1 MTNRSAQQR
10 RNRNAARK
18 QRVYRRQNSE
28 PQCVWPYCEGG
39 QFWHLPI
46 CSDHLEQIN
55 QFIIDMKL
63 NETREE
69 ALTRGRRQMAADRR
83 ASISWGREKRLL
95 DTRGNQPGWIYY
107 LHINDMVKIGYT
119 TDIVRRI
126 RDYPPNSPLLGVH
139 PGTPELEKQF
149 HEIFKG
155 SLAQGREW
163 FRLDPDVLAHCE
175 KVRAEYGDP
184 AQFEYRT
191 LAGHETRQ
199 VVGTRNRR

>member
-1 MTNRSAQQR
+1 MRKHTRPRYGTHKR
-10 RNRNAARK
+10 RPH
-18 QRVYRRQNSE
+18 E
-28 PQCVWPYCEGG
+28 MGIPICVWPK
-39 QFWHLPI
+39 
-46 CSDHLEQIN
+46 CSNRQMS
-55 QFIIDMKL
+55 IDMPL
-63 NETREE
+63 CHLHIDEVYRQAVEVRWGETREE
-69 ALTRGRRQMAADRR
+69 ALTRGRRARAASRR
-83 ASISWGREKRLL
+83 GDIAWAREKKLL
-95 DTRGNQPGWIYY
+95 DTRRNQPGWIYY

-163 FRLDPDVLAHCE
+163 FRPDPDVLAHCE
-175 KVRAEYGDP
+175 KVVAEYGDP

-199 VVGTRNRR
+199 VIGTRNRR

>member
-1 MTNRSAQQR
+1 MTNHTPKK
-10 RNRNAARK
+10 RK
-18 QRVYRRQNSE
+18 RIPHEMGIPY
-28 PQCVWPYCEGG
+28 CVWPKCKTRYVMEDLPLCSEHIDEVIYKSHTT
-39 QFWHLPI
+39 FW
-46 CSDHLEQIN
+46 LEKREDRI
-55 QFIIDMKL
+55 
-63 NETREE
+63 TR
-69 ALTRGRRQMAADRR
+69 ARRERAASRRSEKVDRR
-83 ASISWGREKRLL
+83 IIKAAA
-95 DTRGNQPGWIYY
+95 TRGNQPGWIYY

-119 TDIVRRI
+119 TDIIRRI